1 MLTGQTILIVEE
13 EFLIALDIQGM
24 LEALVAGQMLF
35 ARSTVE
41 AHQSEPHWPSIDL
54 AIVEIGP
61 DEATLATLLEGLRAA
76 GIAIILTTTDS
87 ALRKGHPAYPGAP
100 VLVKPMVDAELR
112 AAVTLAL
119 AGESRTSDCV
129 L

>member
-1 MLTGQTILIVEE
+1 MLTDQTILIVEE

-54 AIVEIGP
+54 AIVEIGA
-61 DEATLATLLEGLRAA
+61 DQTTVATLIEGLRAA

-87 ALRKGHPAYPGAP
+87 ARGTRRTRAP
-100 VLVKPMVDAELR
+100 LF
-112 AAVTLAL
+112 
-119 AGESRTSDCV
+119 S
-129 L
+129 